1 MRDEI
6 VRKIEK
12 WQEPP
17 PAKIIKP
24 LKAPDAEGKKRRG
37 GRRLRKMKERYGL
50 TDMRKVRGEGGLTGR
65 PMLTKAGLCTDACW
79 LMLTPAHPLQ
89 HTAHRFDPVYPLAR
103 PFVRV
108 PPPLGCQPLI
118 QWTTI
123 PLTALIPPQA
133 ANRINFNQPEEEY
146 MDGDEVMGLGV
157 LGKGQGSGR
166 LRIVA
171 KEQKMKMSAKT
182 GEDGE
187 GDDVGGTWVGSRGGM
202 RGEERG

>member
-50 TDMRKVRGEGGLTGR
+50 TDMRKVRGEGGADRLACALLTCR
-65 PMLTKAGLCTDACW
+65 LALTHAFPCGIPPIVVTLLAFVC
-79 LMLTPAHPLQ
+79 PHPP
-89 HTAHRFDPVYPLAR
+89 TSPLAPPV
-103 PFVRV
+103 PFPIVHA
-108 PPPLGCQPLI
+108 PLP
-118 QWTTI
+118 T
-123 PLTALIPPQA
+123 QA

-171 KEQKMKMSAKT
+171 KEQKMKRSAKT
-182 GEDGE
+182 GEDRK
-187 GDDVGGTWVGSRGGM
+187 GG
-202 RGEERG
+202 